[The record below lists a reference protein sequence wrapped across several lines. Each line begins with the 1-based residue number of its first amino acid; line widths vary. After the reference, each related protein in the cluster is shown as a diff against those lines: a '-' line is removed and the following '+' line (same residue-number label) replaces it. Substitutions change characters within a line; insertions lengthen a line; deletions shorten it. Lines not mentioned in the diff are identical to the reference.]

1 MPSPADEPRLALRL
15 LGSPGWRALAEAPG
29 GALPSW
35 HQLPR
40 KDALLLA
47 RLALDGEQP
56 RTLLA
61 QWLWPAV
68 AAPRAHANLR
78 QRLYRLRHDV
88 GPLVQEQGEGLQLA
102 AGVLPD
108 LWRDG
113 CADDA
118 AFESPLLDGLTDA
131 DDAAQQWLE
140 DARQRWQARRPGEM
154 SARAQRLEAAG
165 ATSDALALVQRLL
178 LLEPLLEDAWR
189 RLMRLHALRADRG
202 AAIEAFERCERVLKD
217 ELGLRPCDE
226 TIALMRAIESGH
238 FPGAAAPV
246 SPRSVAVADT
256 APAPA
261 YLRLPQRPALLIG
274 RGAALEDLGR
284 RIGLTSDARADE
296 AAVPRAV
303 TVVHGWPGVGKS
315 TLLAS
320 LAYEPGIAARCP
332 DGVLWVSLGE
342 TPDVVAEL
350 LQWLRTVDPAAAAG
364 GPPTKEYLC
373 SRLRARLSDRRVLLL
388 VDDVWQ
394 PQDAEP
400 FLVGGPGCAVVL
412 STRLLDTAA
421 ALAPAAHDL
430 VRLKVLPTADGLE
443 LLRALTPRTVAAH
456 PDLAEALVLDL
467 EGLPLALHV
476 AGRLLES
483 EARMGW
489 GVAELLSEL
498 RAGAA
503 LLQARAPYNM
513 AGQGQGA
520 SPTVQALLARS
531 TDGLAPDLRERFALM
546 GLFVPKPATF
556 SREAVAALW
565 AEADPRPALRRLVD
579 HGLLEPL
586 DDGRFQ
592 MHALLVMHARS
603 LVAG

>member
-1 MPSPADEPRLALRL
+1 
-15 LGSPGWRALAEAPG
+15 
-29 GALPSW
+29 
-35 HQLPR
+35 
-40 KDALLLA
+40 
-47 RLALDGEQP
+47 
-56 RTLLA
+56 
-61 QWLWPAV
+61 
-68 AAPRAHANLR
+68 
-78 QRLYRLRHDV
+78 
-88 GPLVQEQGEGLQLA
+88 
-102 AGVLPD
+102 
-108 LWRDG
+108 
-113 CADDA
+113 
-118 AFESPLLDGLTDA
+118 
-131 DDAAQQWLE
+131 
-140 DARQRWQARRPGEM
+140 
-154 SARAQRLEAAG
+154 
-165 ATSDALALVQRLL
+165 LL

-217 ELGLRPCDE
+217 ELGLRPSAE
-226 TIALMRAIESGH
+226 TIALMRAIESGR
-238 FPGAAAPV
+238 FPGAPAPA
-246 SPRSVAVADT
+246 SLRGPAVPDT

-261 YLRLPQRPALLIG
+261 FLRLPQRPALIIG
-274 RGAALEDLGR
+274 RGAALEDLGQR
-284 RIGLTSDARADE
+284 AGLMSAAGPAE
-296 AAVPRAV
+296 AAPPRAV

-320 LAYEPGIAARCP
+320 LAYEPGVAVRFP

-342 TPDVVAEL
+342 TPDTLAEL

-364 GPPTKEYLC
+364 GPPTKEYVC
-373 SRLRARLSDRRVLLL
+373 SRLRALLSDRRMLLL

-400 FLVGGPGCAVVL
+400 FMVGGPGCASVL

-421 ALAPAAHDL
+421 TLAPTAQDL
-430 VRLKVLPTADGLE
+430 VRLKVLPVADGLE
-443 LLRALTPRTVAAH
+443 LLRALTPRTVTAH
-456 PDLAEALVLDL
+456 PDMAEALVLDL

-489 GVAELLSEL
+489 GVAELLNEL
-498 RAGAA
+498 RAGVA
-503 LLQARAPYNM
+503 LLQARAPHNM
-513 AGQGQGA
+513 AWQSQGA

-531 TDGLAPDLRERFALM
+531 TDSLAPDLRERFALM

-565 AEADPRPALRRLVD
+565 ADADPRPALRRLVD

-592 MHALLVMHARS
+592 MHALLVMHARN
-603 LVAG
+603 LVTG